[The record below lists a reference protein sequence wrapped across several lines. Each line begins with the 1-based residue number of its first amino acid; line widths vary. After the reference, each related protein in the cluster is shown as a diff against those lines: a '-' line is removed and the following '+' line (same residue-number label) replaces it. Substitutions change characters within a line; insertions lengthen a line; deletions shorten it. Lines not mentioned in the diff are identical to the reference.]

1 MRNFEFMRYFW
12 SILLLFTAVLVGC
25 KKESAAET
33 SSDARV
39 NTFTFYTDTLN
50 PGLTEITYKIDHSG
64 DTGRIYCADSLRFGT
79 RLDSV
84 VPYVTYKA
92 TPGSATFYL
101 PDTTIEST
109 GVDTMNFNQS
119 PIYLKVI
126 SSDLSN
132 EQWYKISIYVHQADP
147 ELYTWEQLTESI
159 FEPQNCVTKAFLT
172 KDGFALFV
180 NNGLATTLYQSKE
193 GKTWTHTASQISS
206 LPVPCYVRDIVQHH
220 DTLYYIDGGSLYY
233 STDLITWIKKDYSS
247 SSAVPVT
254 MLLSYNNQ
262 PWCVIQ
268 DSTSQQLMLATI
280 HIDSICPLTNIAGTT
295 NGYLPATFPIS
306 EFAALSFESSS
317 ERPRAMVVGGRDYN
331 GNIVN
336 SRWNLE
342 YAPNSGYRLKDF
354 SISQPTFESLTGV
367 SIIQYDGKLLMF
379 GGINND
385 LSLRSDILYS
395 IDEGMN
401 WLLPDTTKNQLPSMY
416 DPKRYNQT
424 VLVDDSSNI
433 FIIGG
438 QSNKQ
443 SFSDVYRGFLNS
455 AKWE

>member
-193 GKTWTHTASQISS
+193 GKTWTQTASQISS

-268 DSTSQQLMLATI
+268 ESTSQQLMLATI

-455 AKWE
+455 EKWE

>member
-64 DTGRIYCADSLRFGT
+64 DTGRIYSADSLRFGT

-193 GKTWTHTASQISS
+193 GKTWTQTASQISS

-268 DSTSQQLMLATI
+268 ESTSQQLMLATI
-280 HIDSICPLTNIAGTT
+280 QIDSICPLTNIAGTT

>member
-12 SILLLFTAVLVGC
+12 SILLLFIAVLVGC

-64 DTGRIYCADSLRFGT
+64 DTGRIYSADSLRFGT

-193 GKTWTHTASQISS
+193 GKTWTQTASQISS

-367 SIIQYDGKLLMF
+367 SIIQYDDKLLMF

-401 WLLPDTTKNQLPSMY
+401 WLLPDTTKNLLPSMY

>member
-101 PDTTIEST
+101 PDTTIVST

-119 PIYLKVI
+119 PIYLHVV

-132 EQWYKISIYVHQADP
+132 EQWYKFSIYVHQADP
-147 ELYTWEQLTESI
+147 ELYTWERLTEKI
-159 FEPQNCVTKAFLT
+159 FEPQNCETKAFLT
-172 KDGFALFV
+172 KSGFVLFV
-180 NNGLATTLYQSKE
+180 NNGLGTTLYQSKE
-193 GKTWTHTASQISS
+193 GKTWTQTASKIPS
-206 LPVPCYVRDIVQHH
+206 LPVPCYVRDIVQHN
-220 DTLYYIDGGSLYY
+220 DTLYYIDNGSLYY
-233 STDLITWIKKDYSS
+233 STDLLNWTKKDYSS

-254 MLLSYNNQ
+254 MLLSYNNH

-268 DSTSQQLMLATI
+268 DSTNQQLMLATI
-280 HIDSICPLTNIAGTT
+280 QVDSICPLTNIAGTS

-306 EFAALSFESSS
+306 EFAAVAFEGSS
-317 ERPRAMVVGGRDYN
+317 ERPRAMVVGGRDYH

-342 YAPNSGYRLKDF
+342 YAPNSGYRIKDF
-354 SISQPTFESLTGV
+354 SISQPEFESLTGV
-367 SIIQYDGKLLMF
+367 SIIQYAGHLIMF
-379 GGINND
+379 GGINHD
-385 LSLRSDILYS
+385 LSWRSNILYS

-401 WLLPDTTKNQLPSMY
+401 WFLPDTAKNQLPSTY
-416 DPKRYNQT
+416 DPNRYNQT
-424 VLVDDSSNI
+424 VLVDDGLNI

-438 QSNKQ
+438 QSNTQ

>member
-1 MRNFEFMRYFW
+1 MRYFW

-193 GKTWTHTASQISS
+193 GKTWTQTASQISS

>member
-25 KKESAAET
+25 KKESVAET

-64 DTGRIYCADSLRFGT
+64 DTGRIYSADSLRFGT

-193 GKTWTHTASQISS
+193 GKTWTQTASQISS

-220 DTLYYIDGGSLYY
+220 DTLYYIDGGSLFY

-268 DSTSQQLMLATI
+268 DSTSQQLILATI
-280 HIDSICPLTNIAGTT
+280 QVDSICPLTNIAGTT

>member
-64 DTGRIYCADSLRFGT
+64 DTGRIYSADSLRFGT

-193 GKTWTHTASQISS
+193 GKTWTQTASQISS

-280 HIDSICPLTNIAGTT
+280 HIDSICPLTNIAGIT

-342 YAPNSGYRLKDF
+342 YAPNSGYRIKDF
-354 SISQPTFESLTGV
+354 SISQPEFESLTGV

>member
-33 SSDARV
+33 SSEARV

-64 DTGRIYCADSLRFGT
+64 DTGRIYSADSLRFGT

-193 GKTWTHTASQISS
+193 GKTWTQTASQISS

>member
-12 SILLLFTAVLVGC
+12 SILLLFIAVLVGC

-64 DTGRIYCADSLRFGT
+64 DTGRIYSADSLRFGT

-193 GKTWTHTASQISS
+193 GKTWTQTASQISS

>member
-1 MRNFEFMRYFW
+1 MRNFEFMRYFL

-193 GKTWTHTASQISS
+193 GKTWTQTASQISS

-438 QSNKQ
+438 QSNNQ

>member
-64 DTGRIYCADSLRFGT
+64 DTGRIYSADSLRFGT

-193 GKTWTHTASQISS
+193 GKTWTQTASQISS

-367 SIIQYDGKLLMF
+367 SIIQYDSKLLMF

>member
-12 SILLLFTAVLVGC
+12 PILLLFTAVLVGC

-193 GKTWTHTASQISS
+193 GKTWTQTASQISS

>member
-12 SILLLFTAVLVGC
+12 SILLLFIAVLVGC

-193 GKTWTHTASQISS
+193 GKTWTQTASQISS

-367 SIIQYDGKLLMF
+367 SIIQYDDKLLMF